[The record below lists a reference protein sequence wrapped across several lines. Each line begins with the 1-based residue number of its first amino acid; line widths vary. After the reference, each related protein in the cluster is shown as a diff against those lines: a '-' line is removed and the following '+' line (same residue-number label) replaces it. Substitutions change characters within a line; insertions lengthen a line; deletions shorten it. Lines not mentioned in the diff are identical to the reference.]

1 MSTRIAAALSAVA
14 ITLSLGALTAPTAS
28 AAPAVPAAT
37 PAAGSVTICFGI
49 PLGSA
54 SLNWCF

>member
-1 MSTRIAAALSAVA
+1 MSTRIAAALFAVA

-28 AAPAVPAAT
+28 AAPAAPAAT